1 MTSENTRRNPGHG
14 PAQDTTPTAGPNTDP
29 SVDRK
34 TRKVQR
40 VWPLVSAFAV
50 LVVAVLIGLLV
61 MVRGAGNPLG
71 FDTEWMDE
79 IIEHRS
85 PVWEVPSLAMNYL
98 GGGVIGVF
106 IVPIVI
112 IVALCLFRRFW
123 AAIYFAVATI
133 LSAGLVQL
141 LKGIFGR
148 ARPEDILVHADFG
161 SFPSGHVA
169 NATTMAVVLAIVL
182 RRSWVWVAG
191 IVYVILMLLSRTYLG
206 AHWLSDT
213 FGGMLL
219 GAGVAVIVWAPIA
232 NRLYRENE
240 RPHSFALS
248 SRS

>member
-1 MTSENTRRNPGHG
+1 MTTENTGQNTGRST
-14 PAQDTTPTAGPNTDP
+14 AQNTAPITDP
-29 SVDRK
+29 SVDQK

-40 VWPLVSAFAV
+40 FWPLVSAFAV

-61 MVRGAGNPLG
+61 MLRGAGNPLG

-106 IVPIVI
+106 IVPIAI

-123 AAIYFAVATI
+123 AASYFAVATI

-182 RRSWVWVAG
+182 RRNWVWIAG
-191 IVYVILMLLSRTYLG
+191 VVYVILMLLSRTYLG

-213 FGGMLL
+213 VGGMLL
-219 GAGVAVIVWAPIA
+219 GAGVAIIVWAPVA
-232 NRLYRENE
+232 NRLYREHE
-240 RPHSFALS
+240 RPHDFVL

>member
-1 MTSENTRRNPGHG
+1 MKTENTRL
-14 PAQDTTPTAGPNTDP
+14 NTGENAAP
-29 SVDRK
+29 STDQK
-34 TRKVQR
+34 TRRVQHW
-40 VWPLVSAFAV
+40 WPLVSA
-50 LVVAVLIGLLV
+50 VAVLILAVLIGALV
-61 MVRGAGNPLG
+61 MLRGAGNPLG

-79 IIEHRS
+79 IIEHRN
-85 PVWEVPSLAMNYL
+85 PFWEVPSLAMNYL

-106 IVPIVI
+106 VVPIAI

-169 NATTMAVVLAIVL
+169 NATTMAVVLAIIL
-182 RRSWVWVAG
+182 RRNWVWIAG

-213 FGGMLL
+213 VGGMLL
-219 GAGVAVIVWAPIA
+219 GAGVAVIVWSPIA
-232 NRLYRENE
+232 NRLYREHE
-240 RPHSFALS
+240 RPHDFVLS
-248 SRS
+248 PRS

>member
-1 MTSENTRRNPGHG
+1 MTTERPVQN
-14 PAQDTTPTAGPNTDP
+14 AGPGTEQSTDQ
-29 SVDRK
+29 K

-40 VWPLVSAFAV
+40 FWPLVSGFAV
-50 LVVAVLIGLLV
+50 LVVAVLIGALV
-61 MVRGAGNPLG
+61 MLRGAGNPLG

-79 IIEHRS
+79 IVEHRN
-85 PVWEVPSLAMNYL
+85 PFWEIPSLAMNYL
-98 GGGVIGVF
+98 GGGLIGVF
-106 IVPIVI
+106 IVPIGI

-123 AAIYFAVATI
+123 AAIYFAAATI

-148 ARPEDILVHADFG
+148 ARPEEILVHADFG

-169 NATTMAVVLAIVL
+169 NATTMAVVLAIIL

-191 IVYVILMLLSRTYLG
+191 VVYVILMLLSRTYLG

-213 FGGMLL
+213 FGGLLL

-232 NRLYRENE
+232 NKLYRENE
-240 RPHSFALS
+240 QPHSFVFA
-248 SRS
+248 RGR

>member
-1 MTSENTRRNPGHG
+1 MTTERPVQN
-14 PAQDTTPTAGPNTDP
+14 AGPGTEPSTDQ
-29 SVDRK
+29 K

-40 VWPLVSAFAV
+40 FWPLVSGFAV
-50 LVVAVLIGLLV
+50 LVVAVLIGALV
-61 MVRGAGNPLG
+61 MLRGAGNPLG

-79 IIEHRS
+79 IVEHRN
-85 PVWEVPSLAMNYL
+85 PFWEIPSLAMNYL
-98 GGGVIGVF
+98 GGGLIGVF
-106 IVPIVI
+106 IVPIGI

-148 ARPEDILVHADFG
+148 ARPEEILVHADFG

-169 NATTMAVVLAIVL
+169 NATTMAVVLAIIL

-191 IVYVILMLLSRTYLG
+191 VVYVILMLLSRTYLG

-213 FGGMLL
+213 FGGLLL

-232 NRLYRENE
+232 NKLYRENE
-240 RPHSFALS
+240 QHHSFVFA
-248 SRS
+248 RGR

>member
-1 MTSENTRRNPGHG
+1 MTTENTGQNREPS
-14 PAQDTTPTAGPNTDP
+14 TDQ
-29 SVDRK
+29 K
-34 TRKVQR
+34 TRRVQR
-40 VWPLVSAFAV
+40 LWPLVSAFAV
-50 LVVAVLIGLLV
+50 LVVAVLIGALV
-61 MVRGAGNPLG
+61 MLRGAGNPLG
-71 FDTEWMDE
+71 VDTEWMDE

-85 PVWEVPSLAMNYL
+85 PIWEVPSLAMNYL
-98 GGGVIGVF
+98 GGGLIGVF
-106 IVPIVI
+106 IVPIAI

-123 AAIYFAVATI
+123 AALYFAVATI

-182 RRSWVWVAG
+182 RRSWVWVVG
-191 IVYVILMLLSRTYLG
+191 VVYVILMLLSRTYLG

-232 NRLYRENE
+232 NRLYREHN
-240 RPHSFALS
+240 RRHSFVLS
-248 SRS
+248 PRS

>member
-1 MTSENTRRNPGHG
+1 MTNDP
-14 PAQDTTPTAGPNTDP
+14 PAERPQPSTDQ
-29 SVDRK
+29 K
-34 TRKVQR
+34 TRTVQR
-40 VWPLVSAFAV
+40 FWPLVSAFAV
-50 LVVAVLIGLLV
+50 LVVAVLIGAVV
-61 MVRGAGNPLG
+61 MLRGAGNPLG
-71 FDTEWMDE
+71 LDTEWMDE
-79 IIEHRS
+79 ILEHRS

-106 IVPIVI
+106 IVPIAI

-123 AAIYFAVATI
+123 AAAFFAAATI

-148 ARPEDILVHADFG
+148 ARPEQILVHADFG

-169 NATTMAVVLAIVL
+169 NATTMAVVLAIIL
-182 RRSWVWVAG
+182 RRTWVWVAG
-191 IVYVILMLLSRTYLG
+191 VVYVILMLLSRTYLG

-213 FGGMLL
+213 VGGLLL

-240 RPHSFALS
+240 RRHRVASEALGQNS
-248 SRS
+248 PPR

>member
-1 MTSENTRRNPGHG
+1 MTSQNTGQGAEPS
-14 PAQDTTPTAGPNTDP
+14 TDQ
-29 SVDRK
+29 K

-40 VWPLVSAFAV
+40 FWPLVSAFAV
-50 LVVAVLIGLLV
+50 LVMAVLIGALV
-61 MVRGAGNPLG
+61 MLRGAGNPLG

-106 IVPIVI
+106 IVPVVI
-112 IVALCLFRRFW
+112 IVGLCLFRRFW
-123 AAIYFAVATI
+123 AALYFAVATI

-169 NATTMAVVLAIVL
+169 NATTMAVVLAIIL
-182 RRSWVWVAG
+182 RRTWVWVAG
-191 IVYVILMLLSRTYLG
+191 VVYVILMLLSRTYLG

-232 NRLYRENE
+232 NKLYRENE
-240 RPHSFALS
+240 GSHPFVLS
-248 SRS
+248 RGR